1 MCSVGDVGAGTLAKT
16 QVVRKQHC
24 KKKTITEEKSKQ
36 QVSGTFKHVL
46 IFLEFGATYKM
57 MDVCLGIRKA
67 RGEGFLAF
75 ACDTGDIM
83 EYITLLHGYLTHPFF
98 YLKFARICRVAQQQ
112 V

>member
-24 KKKTITEEKSKQ
+24 KKNNNNGKKSKQ
-36 QVSGTFKHVL
+36 QVSRTFKHVL
-46 IFLEFGATYKM
+46 ICLQFGATYKM

-83 EYITLLHGYLTHPFF
+83 EYITLLHGYLTPSVYMF
-98 YLKFARICRVAQQQ
+98 
-112 V
+112 